1 VLRTPEL
8 SWALRNPFRGDG
20 AFARKPGEIARRSMT
35 SRGRLLLSWIEAAV
49 PGEGA
54 TRIIRRDIQG
64 DTERGYA
71 ERGRQ
76 HQQFPLVEIEHRVC
90 QPLIGTSRGGL
101 VGEIDIA
108 ATASA
113 QTEYRPV
120 LESGRTS
127 CARAG
132 LPTRFPAPRPRRV
145 NESSMEPPS
154 PIMLVNI
161 AHFAKYCWAVQ
172 AHQAPHDEA
181 SAYRSLNARIS
192 WSFSG
197 LTR

>member
-1 VLRTPEL
+1 
-8 SWALRNPFRGDG
+8 
-20 AFARKPGEIARRSMT
+20 MT

-76 HQQFPLVEIEHRVC
+76 HQQFPLVEIEHRVSK
-90 QPLIGTSRGGL
+90 PLIGTSRGGH

-108 ATASA
+108 AIASA
-113 QTEYRPV
+113 QTEDRPV

-127 CARAG
+127 CAARACQQDALHRG
-132 LPTRFPAPRPRRV
+132 RGASMRRV
-145 NESSMEPPS
+145 WSRRRRSCWS
-154 PIMLVNI
+154 ILLI
-161 AHFAKYCWAVQ
+161 LQKYCSMAFVI
-172 AHQAPHDEA
+172 EK
-181 SAYRSLNARIS
+181 RK
-192 WSFSG
+192 
-197 LTR
+197 

>member
-1 VLRTPEL
+1 
-8 SWALRNPFRGDG
+8 
-20 AFARKPGEIARRSMT
+20 MT
-35 SRGRLLLSWIEAAV
+35 SRGRLLLSRIEAAV

-76 HQQFPLVEIEHRVC
+76 YQQFPLVEIEHRVS

-101 VGEIDIA
+101 IGEIDIA

-120 LESGRTS
+120 HQSGAERH
-127 CARAG
+127 
-132 LPTRFPAPRPRRV
+132 APRACQQDSLHQGRGASISRVWSRRRRSCWSILLSLQ
-145 NESSMEPPS
+145 NTARPFKRIWIASPSLSSGGHS
-154 PIMLVNI
+154 PDPLARNDGGICRR
-161 AHFAKYCWAVQ
+161 ARTAKRPLT
-172 AHQAPHDEA
+172 APGMRA
-181 SAYRSLNARIS
+181 SAGPLAA
-192 WSFSG
+192 
-197 LTR
+197 

>member
-1 VLRTPEL
+1 
-8 SWALRNPFRGDG
+8 
-20 AFARKPGEIARRSMT
+20 MT

-76 HQQFPLVEIEHRVC
+76 HQQFPLVEIEHRVS

-113 QTEYRPV
+113 QTEYGPYMKAAQNVMR
-120 LESGRTS
+120 
-127 CARAG
+127 RAG
-132 LPTRFPAPRPRRV
+132 LPTRFPAPGPRCV
-145 NESSMEPPS
+145 NQSSMEPPS
-154 PIMLVNI
+154 PIVLVNI
-161 AHFAKYCWAVQ
+161 AHSAKILLDGLRYRKKKLRRGCPGQ
-172 AHQAPHDEA
+172 ARA
-181 SAYRSLNARIS
+181 
-192 WSFSG
+192 
-197 LTR
+197 

>member
-1 VLRTPEL
+1 
-8 SWALRNPFRGDG
+8 
-20 AFARKPGEIARRSMT
+20 MT

-76 HQQFPLVEIEHRVC
+76 HQQFPLVEIEHRVS

-120 LESGRTS
+120 HQSGAERHAPRGLANKIPCTGATVRQS
-127 CARAG
+127 VEYGAAVADRAG
-132 LPTRFPAPRPRRV
+132 
-145 NESSMEPPS
+145 
-154 PIMLVNI
+154 
-161 AHFAKYCWAVQ
+161 Q
-172 AHQAPHDEA
+172 
-181 SAYRSLNARIS
+181 YRSV
-192 WSFSG
+192 
-197 LTR
+197 

>member
-1 VLRTPEL
+1 
-8 SWALRNPFRGDG
+8 
-20 AFARKPGEIARRSMT
+20 MT
-35 SRGRLLLSWIEAAV
+35 SRGRLLLSRIEAAV

-76 HQQFPLVEIEHRVC
+76 HQQFPLVEIEHRVS

-101 VGEIDIA
+101 IGEIDIA

-113 QTEYRPV
+113 QIEYRPV
-120 LESGRTS
+120 HQAAQNVMR
-127 CARAG
+127 RAG

-145 NESSMEPPS
+145 NQSNMQPPS

-161 AHFAKYCWAVQ
+161 AQFAKYCPAVQ
-172 AHQAPHDEA
+172 AHLDCFAEPVIGRA
-181 SAYRSLNARIS
+181 FARPVGS
-192 WSFSG
+192 Q
-197 LTR
+197 